1 MKDSTD
7 MLWKNLLLL
16 LEKRVDP
23 ISMQTW
29 FAATKVQSFQNS
41 HLILQVPNDDAVE
54 HMMRVFHEEITNAAA
69 FLLPHPIR
77 ISFAT
82 QQKPMKQVH
91 PSSSDAVKL
100 MYALSEPRFN
110 NKYTFDSFVIGDG
123 NRLAHAASLA
133 IAEKPAAE
141 YNPFFLYGGVG
152 LGKTHLMHAIGQR
165 SLTINPEL
173 RVVYI
178 TCETFVREYV
188 SAVMNNNLEEFQQ
201 KYRNIDILLIDDI
214 QFISG
219 KDGTQEEFFH
229 TFNELYSERKQIVIT
244 SDRPPRDIPVLAE
257 RLRSRFA
264 GGLTYD
270 IKPPEFETRV
280 AIMRKKARAEGIE
293 IPDEALYLIASK
305 IETNVRELEGALIRV
320 IAYSSM
326 MNRDID
332 EALAEEALIGLISS
346 DNKRPLT
353 AVDVQRTVCA
363 HYQVKMSDITGR
375 SRQKD
380 IAFPRQIAMFLTR
393 ELTGLSLPK
402 IGAEF
407 GGRDHTTVIHACE
420 KITKDVNA
428 DQQLSLTIKRLR
440 EELLADYT

>member
-1 MKDSTD
+1 MKEVGEALWTD
-7 MLWKNLLLL
+7 IVSLLGKKL
-16 LEKRVDP
+16 DP

-29 FAATKVQSFQNS
+29 FSTTSVHSFDGS
-41 HLILQVPNDDAVE
+41 RLVLQVSSAEVAD
-54 HMMRVFHEEITNAAA
+54 HMKRTFQDEIARAAS
-69 FLLPHPIR
+69 FLQPHPIEVAFTSVDKSR
-77 ISFAT
+77 PVAPTSN
-82 QQKPMKQVH
+82 P
-91 PSSSDAVKL
+91 
-100 MYALSEPRFN
+100 EPTPEIRFN
-110 NKYTFDSFVIGDG
+110 SKYTFDTFVIGDG

-165 SLTINPEL
+165 ALAINPEL
-173 RVVYI
+173 RIFYI

-188 SAVMNNNLEEFQQ
+188 SAVMTNSLEEFQR
-201 KYRNIDILLIDDI
+201 KYRHVDILLIDDI

-264 GGLTYD
+264 GGLIYD

-280 AIMRKKARAEGIE
+280 AILRKKARAEGLD
-293 IPDEALYLIASK
+293 IPDDALYLIASK
-305 IETNVRELEGALIRV
+305 VETNVRELEGALIRV
-320 IAYSSM
+320 IAFSSM

-332 EALAEEALIGLISS
+332 ETLTEEALQGLLASGA
-346 DNKRPLT
+346 KRRLT
-353 AVDVQRTVCA
+353 TADVQKAVCA
-363 HYQVKMSDITGR
+363 HYHVKLEDMLGR

-380 IAFPRQIAMFLTR
+380 ISYPRQIAMYLAR
-393 ELTGLSLPK
+393 ENTGLSLPK
-402 IGAEF
+402 IGAQF
-407 GGRDHTTVIHACE
+407 GNRDHTTVLHACE
-420 KITKDVNA
+420 KVARDLQS
-428 DQQLSLTIKRLR
+428 DQQLSMTLKRLR
-440 EELLADYT
+440 DDLLADYT

>member
-1 MKDSTD
+1 MTDSGAA
-7 MLWKNLLLL
+7 LWQDVLSL

-29 FAATKVQSFQNS
+29 FGTTSVQSFDGS
-41 HLILQVPNDDAVE
+41 HLILQVPSQDAAE
-54 HMMRVFHEEITNAAA
+54 HMTRTFLEEIMRATA
-69 FLLPHPIR
+69 FLHSRPLTITFAPPR
-77 ISFAT
+77 ISGNPSGKPADI
-82 QQKPMKQVH
+82 QQKAI
-91 PSSSDAVKL
+91 STWTD
-100 MYALSEPRFN
+100 PRFN
-110 NKYTFDSFVIGDG
+110 DKYTFESFVIGDG

-165 SLTINPEL
+165 AQALKPSLRI
-173 RVVYI
+173 VYI

-188 SAVMNNNLEEFQQ
+188 QAVMTNSLDDFQQ
-201 KYRNIDILLIDDI
+201 KYRHIDILLIDDI

-229 TFNELYSERKQIVIT
+229 TFNELHAEGKQIVIT

-257 RLRSRFA
+257 RLRSRFS
-264 GGLTYD
+264 GGLIYD

-280 AIMRKKARAEGIE
+280 AILRKKAKGEGLD
-293 IPDEALYLIASK
+293 IPEEALYLIATR

-332 EALAEEALIGLISS
+332 AIMTAEALVDLIPS
-346 DNKRPLT
+346 DTKRPLT
-353 AVDVQRTVCA
+353 TLDIQKAVCA
-363 HYQVKMSDITGR
+363 HFHVKLEDIKSKARTKEI
-375 SRQKD
+375 SH
-380 IAFPRQIAMFLTR
+380 PRQIAMYLAR
-393 ELTGLSLPK
+393 DLVGLSLPK
-402 IGAEF
+402 LGAEF
-407 GGRDHTTVIHACE
+407 GGRDHTTVMHACD
-420 KITKDVNA
+420 KIARDLKL
-428 DQQLSLTIKRLR
+428 DQQLAMTVKRLR
-440 EELLADYT
+440 ESLTAHYS